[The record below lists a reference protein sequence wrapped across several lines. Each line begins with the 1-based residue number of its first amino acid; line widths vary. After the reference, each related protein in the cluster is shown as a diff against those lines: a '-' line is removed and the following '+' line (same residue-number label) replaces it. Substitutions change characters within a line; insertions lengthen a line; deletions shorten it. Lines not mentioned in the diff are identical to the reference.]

1 MGTKKKALGFHIGF
15 VSAAIALITGVVL
28 LIYGN
33 VVGDAYVVSPAILV
47 AGAVIAIVGL
57 LKDIHFLAILP
68 GACYMAAAALYV
80 TSQLGNISGQ
90 LSETGFGA
98 TGTSLGVLILFCVL
112 MVVAALL
119 AAAASFMKQN
129 KEAA

>member
-1 MGTKKKALGFHIGF
+1 MDMKKKALGFYIGF

-33 VVGDAYVVSPAILV
+33 VVGDAYAVSPAILMI
-47 AGAVIAIVGL
+47 GAVIAIVGL
-57 LKDIHFLAILP
+57 LKNIHFLAIVP
-68 GACYMAAAALYV
+68 GACYMAAVAMYV
-80 TSQLGNISGQ
+80 TSQLGNISGL

-98 TGTSLGVLILFCVL
+98 TGTSLGMLILFCVL

-119 AAAASFMKQN
+119 AAVSSFMEQN
-129 KEAA
+129 KRAA